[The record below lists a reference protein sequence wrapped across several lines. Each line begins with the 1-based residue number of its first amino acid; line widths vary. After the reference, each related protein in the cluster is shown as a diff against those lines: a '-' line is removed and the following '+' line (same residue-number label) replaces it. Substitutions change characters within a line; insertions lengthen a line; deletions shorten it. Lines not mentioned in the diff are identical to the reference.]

1 MVKLIDFFLFSAFY
15 TGSTQNGNSDASGTI
30 HVTSRLQRN
39 PLPSD
44 SSSSNES
51 SEETGAEEISDGD
64 SVHSIDLIS
73 DEPITSNSDQRAVA
87 QGDENSDDADGN
99 MGSPIF
105 SSTHVAS
112 NFVLGNQPPSS
123 LKKAETFVQTLYDS
137 ITVSEYASNDEGASK
152 GATEVGTIEELP
164 DRLIGAETNENSGPA
179 YDIQILRRLMTANK
193 VPQLLPFLC
202 LDATEMRMQ
211 SHADCSPVMLIRFH
225 PTQETASILRS
236 LIAAL
241 PLLPQLLKCNI
252 HVAVMGSEFDQMAFG
267 KQKQLNKKSDVQ
279 FHVLHPTL
287 SSTRMVVG
295 NILTGNEND
304 FLRQLNQAIE
314 EACQAADTVKE
325 HREMLQ
331 QDRELRK
338 QQEEE
343 YLRSQEEDR
352 RKRRIQEKD
361 ANKKEADE
369 KFPDEVET
377 DGEEGEI
384 SQEDTVFDPEELRKK
399 RLAAFDQ
406 QREATKRQR
415 EDNEDDDSGTITFKM

>member
-1 MVKLIDFFLFSAFY
+1 MLIY
-15 TGSTQNGNSDASGTI
+15 
-30 HVTSRLQRN
+30 
-39 PLPSD
+39 
-44 SSSSNES
+44 
-51 SEETGAEEISDGD
+51 
-64 SVHSIDLIS
+64 
-73 DEPITSNSDQRAVA
+73 
-87 QGDENSDDADGN
+87 
-99 MGSPIF
+99 
-105 SSTHVAS
+105 
-112 NFVLGNQPPSS
+112 
-123 LKKAETFVQTLYDS
+123 
-137 ITVSEYASNDEGASK
+137 DEGASK

-179 YDIQILRRLMTANK
+179 YDIQILRRLMTAHK

-241 PLLPQLLKCNI
+241 PLLPQLLKCNV

-267 KQKQLNKKSDVQ
+267 KQKQFNKKSDVQ

-325 HREMLQ
+325 HR
-331 QDRELRK
+331 RK
-338 QQEEE
+338 KTEEK
-343 YLRSQEEDR
+343 EES
-352 RKRRIQEKD
+352 KRRMQI
-361 ANKKEADE
+361 
-369 KFPDEVET
+369 
-377 DGEEGEI
+377 
-384 SQEDTVFDPEELRKK
+384 KK
-399 RLAAFDQ
+399 RQMRNFRMRL
-406 QREATKRQR
+406 RRMEKRVKLVKKTPYLTQK
-415 EDNEDDDSGTITFKM
+415 S

>member
-1 MVKLIDFFLFSAFY
+1 
-15 TGSTQNGNSDASGTI
+15 
-30 HVTSRLQRN
+30 
-39 PLPSD
+39 
-44 SSSSNES
+44 
-51 SEETGAEEISDGD
+51 
-64 SVHSIDLIS
+64 
-73 DEPITSNSDQRAVA
+73 
-87 QGDENSDDADGN
+87 
-99 MGSPIF
+99 
-105 SSTHVAS
+105 
-112 NFVLGNQPPSS
+112 
-123 LKKAETFVQTLYDS
+123 
-137 ITVSEYASNDEGASK
+137 
-152 GATEVGTIEELP
+152 
-164 DRLIGAETNENSGPA
+164 
-179 YDIQILRRLMTANK
+179 
-193 VPQLLPFLC
+193 
-202 LDATEMRMQ
+202 
-211 SHADCSPVMLIRFH
+211 
-225 PTQETASILRS
+225 
-236 LIAAL
+236 
-241 PLLPQLLKCNI
+241 
-252 HVAVMGSEFDQMAFG
+252 MGSEFDQMAFG
-267 KQKQLNKKSDVQ
+267 KQKQFNKKSDVQ

-287 SSTRMVVG
+287 SATRMVVG

-314 EACQAADTVKE
+314 EACQAADAVKE

-352 RKRRIQEKD
+352 RKRRIQEKE